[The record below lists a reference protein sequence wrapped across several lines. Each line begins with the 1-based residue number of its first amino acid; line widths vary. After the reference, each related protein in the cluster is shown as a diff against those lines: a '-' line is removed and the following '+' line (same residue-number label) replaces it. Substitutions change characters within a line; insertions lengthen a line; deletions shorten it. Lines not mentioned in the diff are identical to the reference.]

1 MPTAAAA
8 ALSRVDDKSAVRRQ
22 HGIDIHLRCR
32 ELGCAAAALDEN
44 ASSVA
49 INAERLTVRGDR
61 ARQQSK
67 GGQNM
72 QGQNMASCFGW
83 MNRKALAAAILA
95 RPAQSS
101 YQGGDNIANP
111 RQQRMAKLNLSVAVG
126 DYDRTRALIDGS
138 VAIDGV
144 DPVYMTLVPE
154 EIFFRAFRAEEFD
167 ICELSLS
174 SYTVKTA
181 QNDCPYI

>member
-72 QGQNMASCFGW
+72 QGQNMLH
-83 MNRKALAAAILA
+83 ALLDESKGSPQPSWHDPRRAAV
-95 RPAQSS
+95 RV
-101 YQGGDNIANP
+101 G
-111 RQQRMAKLNLSVAVG
+111 RLS
-126 DYDRTRALIDGS
+126 T
-138 VAIDGV
+138 
-144 DPVYMTLVPE
+144 MH
-154 EIFFRAFRAEEFD
+154 
-167 ICELSLS
+167 
-174 SYTVKTA
+174 
-181 QNDCPYI
+181 